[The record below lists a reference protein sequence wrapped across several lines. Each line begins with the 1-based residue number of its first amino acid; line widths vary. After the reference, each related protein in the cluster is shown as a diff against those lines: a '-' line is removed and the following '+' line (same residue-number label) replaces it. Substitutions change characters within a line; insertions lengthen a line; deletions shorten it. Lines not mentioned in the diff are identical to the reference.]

1 MSLSKQTQIR
11 LPRIK
16 QSLLEGLTTDQ
27 IGERL
32 HVTEKTIDRDMKAW
46 VDSGDFETWLKEEWL
61 RVYVDI
67 KKIKP
72 IVAFEALNNLVGKML
87 TRKIEKKELSVE
99 KIEISWKMENDS
111 SASNQVQSSQ
121 GTK

>member
-99 KIEISWKMENDS
+99 KIEISWKTENETEEKTE
-111 SASNQVQSSQ
+111 A
-121 GTK
+121 